1 MYMKNF
7 NTLNSLSI
15 EFLNKPSEL
24 EFSNFYLTVFYTSSL
39 LMYMK
44 NFNTFNSLSI
54 EFLNKPSEL
63 EFSNFN
69 KKIQYR

>member
-1 MYMKNF
+1 MSIVINIQ
-7 NTLNSLSI
+7 NTTIFESVI
-15 EFLNKPSEL
+15 
-24 EFSNFYLTVFYTSSL
+24 LTVFYTSSL

-44 NFNTFNSLSI
+44 KINNFNSLSI

-69 KKIQYR
+69 KIKKIQYR